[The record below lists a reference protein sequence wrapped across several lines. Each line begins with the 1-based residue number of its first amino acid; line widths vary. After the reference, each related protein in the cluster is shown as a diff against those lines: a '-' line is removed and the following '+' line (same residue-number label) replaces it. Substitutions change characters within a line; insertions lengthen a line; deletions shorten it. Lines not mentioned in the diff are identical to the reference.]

1 MKISI
6 ILPTYNRAEL
16 FLKRAIDSVIN
27 QSYEDW
33 ELIIIDN
40 NSTDNTKGLVD
51 SYNNNQIYLYNI
63 SNNGN
68 IAKSRNLGI
77 SKAKGD
83 FIAFLDSDDYWKH
96 DKLKKCTAILENNL
110 DYDGVCHAEY
120 WLYPNRNKV
129 IKEYGPERYFS
140 YTDLLVRGN
149 SVSLSAMIISKQ
161 NIVAVKSFSENKEVI
176 TAEDYDLWIK
186 LAKNNSHI
194 IFTEEPLGYYQIHD
208 TSESSNISRNTNA
221 IISVIKSHLRDQKKM
236 LNIALANCWKNSGK
250 QFYLNCSNYE
260 SFKSYLKSLKY
271 DSMNI
276 KIYLLILTTLIPAE
290 FYKYIVNKKND

>member
-186 LAKNNSHI
+186 LAKNNTHI
-194 IFTEEPLGYYQIHD
+194 IFTEEPLGYYQIHN

-221 IISVIKSHLRDQKKM
+221 IVSVIKSHLRDQKKM

-260 SFKSYLKSLKY
+260 SCKSYLKSLKY
-271 DSMNI
+271 NFMNI

-290 FYKYIVNKKND
+290 FYKYMVNKRND